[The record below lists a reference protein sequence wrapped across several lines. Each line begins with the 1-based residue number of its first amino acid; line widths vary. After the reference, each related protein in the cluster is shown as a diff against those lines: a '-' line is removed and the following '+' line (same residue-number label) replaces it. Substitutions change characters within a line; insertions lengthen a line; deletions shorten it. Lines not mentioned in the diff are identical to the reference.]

1 MASNYPQNQLYSVLC
16 AQGDFVIPPQTA
28 AEAGDGRFSQ
38 QEGWGEINSQTL
50 AKGGIA
56 PFRTDFNGALNL
68 LSQFVLWFQQGGLMN
83 YNATLDYEVGNEILF
98 NGTKFRCLAA
108 NGPSSSA
115 VTPGSDPTVWRNM
128 DNNVPAGAVVP
139 FANVTLGGSDGR
151 RPIFWGHTDADEGWV
166 ICDGGS
172 DGQSGTVPNLIGSF
186 IKGSTVGNA
195 GQTGGSSTQTLTTD
209 QLPEHTHT
217 ITINAAGTHSHT
229 RGTMEITGT
238 GLWWEASAYNNK
250 LGGCF
255 YLDTSSSNNPGSGD
269 TDNDNYSVSMQAS
282 RSWTGSTSSA
292 GSHNHTATC
301 SSTGSGTASISIE
314 PPFFQLAYFVKLPE
328 A

>member
-28 AEAGDGRFSQ
+28 EEAGDGRFSQ

-50 AKGGIA
+50 AKGGVA

-68 LSQFVLWFQQGGLMN
+68 LSQFVLWFQQGGIMN
-83 YNATLDYEVGNEILF
+83 YNSSIDYEVGNEILF

-115 VTPGSDPTVWRNM
+115 VTPGSDPAVWRNM

-186 IKGSTVGNA
+186 IKGSTVDNA

-209 QLPEHTHT
+209 QLPAHTHT
-217 ITINAAGTHSHT
+217 ITINAAGSHTHS
-229 RGTMEITGT
+229 RGTMNITGGWLGT
-238 GLWWEASAYNNK
+238 EDAGDWTEGAIYSAGQFMSSETHHGVSGNK
-250 LGGCF
+250 
-255 YLDTSSSNNPGSGD
+255 
-269 TDNDNYSVSMQAS
+269 MQFDAS
-282 RSWTGSTSSA
+282 RAWTGSTSSS
-292 GSHNHTATC
+292 GSHTHTATC
-301 SSTGSGTASISIE
+301 SSTGSGTVSISIE
-314 PPFFQLAYFVKLPE
+314 PPFYRLAYFVKLPE